1 MKLKP
6 RRKLTMLW
14 MAHAAW
20 MVTFALPFAEA
31 QGSEL
36 VEADKAL
43 REGRYSEA
51 IEAYTDHLD
60 EEGSALRAYRGLI
73 AALDETGRY
82 QEAESRV
89 KEFKQAHPDSSE
101 LDNLLGEIL
110 YETGRLE
117 SAEEAFEGAV
127 AGGASDLLTAELNLA
142 VAYFERGERE
152 EALRRFDRF
161 IDVYNSS
168 PSLSSEALTA
178 VATACRY
185 LGGLNPQLF
194 KDALKAFDEAVAA
207 DRGNLEPRLRA
218 GELFLEKYNSTD
230 AQETFKEI
238 LTINPTHPRA
248 LLGMAQVLHFDGSPE
263 ALDLVHKALEVN
275 SNLVPARA
283 FAARLELEL
292 ENYEVAAREAEAAL
306 EVNPQSFDAL
316 SILAAA
322 RFLKGDRPGFDEA
335 EARVFAR
342 NPRHADF
349 YNTLADLCV
358 QNRLYQ
364 QAADFARHA
373 IELDEKSWRGYGLVG
388 LNQLRLGLM
397 EEGRNN
403 LELSFEGDPYNVQIK
418 NTLDLVDTFP
428 DYLETQSDRFLVV
441 VDSKESELLAPFVVS
456 IAEEA
461 YDHLAT
467 RYRYRPPT
475 PIRVEV
481 YPSHADFSVRTIG
494 LAGLGALGVCF
505 GPVVAIDS
513 PSARKIGEFNWASTL
528 WHELMHTVSLGATD
542 NKVPRWFSEGLSV
555 YEERKA
561 RPGWGDD
568 ASVHFLIAL
577 KQGKLL
583 PIASLNNGF
592 IRPSFPQQIGISYY
606 QASLICDLIERDHG
620 FDAILD
626 MLAGYRLGM
635 GTAEIFEKVLECDT
649 ECFDEKLDAYM
660 KELFATPLAAIHP
673 SEEEHPNPIQI
684 LSPRGVRAQADA
696 APQDFGAQ
704 LAAGIALFKEED
716 YDGAT
721 TYLERAKRLY
731 PGYGGN
737 DSPYWFLAQIYKKQ
751 GKEEKAAEALT
762 QLVSINERHYQAHI
776 ELAAFLESS
785 GEKEKATEILE
796 RALYIY
802 PFESSVHRD
811 LASLYRGQGRYR
823 DVILARGALVAL
835 EPVDRAQVLYELA
848 LAYYEAGDP
857 AGARRELLRALE
869 IAPTFGE
876 ALELLLK
883 CQPEPSGG
891 QS

>member
-1 MKLKP
+1 MKFKA
-6 RRKLTMLW
+6 RRTVALW
-14 MAHAAW
+14 MAQAAW
-20 MVTFALPFAEA
+20 MVTFAVPFAAA

-36 VEADKAL
+36 AGADKAL

-51 IEAYTDHLD
+51 IEAYSDHLD
-60 EEGSALRAYRGLI
+60 KEGSALRAHRGLI
-73 AALDETGRY
+73 VALRETGRY
-82 QEAESRV
+82 REAIERA
-89 KEFKQAHPDSSE
+89 KEFKQAHSDSFE

-117 SAEEAFEGAV
+117 SAEEAFERSL
-127 AGGASDLLTAELNLA
+127 AGRASDRLTAELNLA
-142 VAYFERGERE
+142 VTRFERGERE
-152 EALRRFDRF
+152 ESLRRFDRF
-161 IDVYNSS
+161 IDVYNTSQ
-168 PSLSSEALTA
+168 SLSSETLTA
-178 VATACRY
+178 VGTACRY
-185 LGGLNPQLF
+185 LGALNPQLF

-207 DRGNLEPRLRA
+207 DRGNLEPRLRT
-218 GELFLEKYNSTD
+218 GELLLEKYNSTD

-238 LTINPTHPRA
+238 LSINPTHPRA
-248 LLGMAQVLHFDGSPE
+248 LLGLAQVLHFNGSPE

-275 SNLVPARA
+275 PNLVPARG

-292 ENYEVAAREAEAAL
+292 ENYEEAAREAEAAL
-306 EVNPQSFDAL
+306 EVNPHSFDAL

-322 RFLKGDRPGFDEA
+322 RFLKGDKPGFDEA
-335 EARVFAR
+335 EARVLAL

-358 QNRLYQ
+358 QNRLYR
-364 QAADFARHA
+364 QAVDFARRA
-373 IELDEKSWRGYGLVG
+373 VDLDQKSWRGYGLIG

-397 EEGRNN
+397 EEGRGN
-403 LELSFEGDPYNVQIK
+403 LERSFEGDPYNVWIK

-428 DYLETQSDRFLVV
+428 NYLETRSDRFLVV
-441 VDSKESELLAPFVVS
+441 VDGKESELFAPFVMS

-461 YDHLAT
+461 YDRLAT
-467 RYRYRPPT
+467 RYRYRPAT

-528 WHELMHTVSLGATD
+528 WHELMHSVSLGATD
-542 NKVPRWFSEGLSV
+542 HKVPRWFSEGLSV

-568 ASVHFLIAL
+568 ASVSFLLAL

-626 MLAGYRLGM
+626 MLAGYRQGM
-635 GTAEIFEKVLECDT
+635 GTAELFEKVLSCDT
-649 ECFDEKLDAYM
+649 ECFDKKLDAYM
-660 KELFATPLAAIHP
+660 KEQFATPMAAIHP
-673 SEEEHPNPIQI
+673 SEEGHPIQV
-684 LSPRGVRAQADA
+684 LAPRGLRAQADA
-696 APQDFGAQ
+696 VPQDFAAQ
-704 LAAGIALFKEED
+704 LAAGIALFKEDD
-716 YDGAT
+716 YDEALP
-721 TYLERAKRLY
+721 YLDRAKRLF

-737 DSPYWFLAQIYKKQ
+737 DSPSWFLAQIYKKE
-751 GKEEKAAEALT
+751 GKPAKAAEELA

-776 ELAAFLESS
+776 QLAALFDSS
-785 GEKEKATEILE
+785 GEKKKAAEMLE

-811 LASLYRGQGRYR
+811 LATLYRGERRYR
-823 DVILARGALVAL
+823 DVIRARGALVAL

-848 LAYYEAGDP
+848 LAYHEAGEP
-857 AGARRELLRALE
+857 AAARRELLGALE

-883 CQPEPSGG
+883 LQPGPSGG
-891 QS
+891 QP